1 MMDSAT
7 VSHDDQKV
15 SRRYI
20 PISFYMDSAVN
31 HPGPIRKVS
40 KNSIPLSFYTT
51 THVYHPAPDPTSE
64 SKMDV
69 FVVNEEKDTRKKNPL
84 SFYMDPT
91 VSHPGPL
98 LINYIQLYNSSE
110 SNSSESNSS
119 ESKFS
124 FGSFDSESSE
134 SKSSESKLCFG
145 SFGSQ
150 SSESKLNF
158 RSSTTKSSKSKLNFR
173 SSEFKSSESKLS
185 FRNSKLSFGS
195 QSSESKSS
203 ESTLSFRSS
212 KSSFGSGS
220 SESKSSESKLRKL
233 SFGSGSSESKSSE
246 SKFIFGSFGSPSSE
260 SKSPE
265 SKFIFGSFG
274 SESSESKSVAKV
286 SKNYIPPSSKSKVS
300 RNSIPDKFAFS
311 ILSKLPIKSLKRF
324 GCVRKSWSVLFE
336 NTDFM
341 TMYREHFISRHGSY
355 DDYHSFILTSHRLDH
370 GFIHSEFHLVENRL
384 KLNLPSPLQRSG
396 KYTCILGSTSVNGF
410 FCLGQHYLAMKTP
423 QYVLWNPLT
432 DEFMGI
438 PSSPTE
444 LTPKHPSFD
453 TLSLEP
459 IFHGFGY
466 DQLRHDFKVVQYVS
480 FVSARSSRLTTSFF
494 EIYSLKSNSW
504 RMIDMDNDLSHWGYF
519 YSRAFSGHEVY
530 LDGACHWLVSECI
543 NHRRAMTVLSFDL
556 SREVFFTTPVGEQP
570 YAPYADLLC
579 LTVLNGSIALL
590 SNHHDDVVFH
600 ISILGELGVS
610 ESWIKLYTY
619 GPSPSIQWPPLGFG
633 KMGHLFIRKKDHEIA
648 YVDLST
654 QIIEEVGIT
663 GGKTNYN
670 IGGLYKE
677 SLLSS
682 EDQCN

>member
-31 HPGPIRKVS
+31 HPGPSRKVS

-64 SKMDV
+64 SKIDV
-69 FVVNEEKDTRKKNPL
+69 FVVNEENDTRKKNPL

-98 LINYIQLYNSSE
+98 LINYIQPYS
-110 SNSSESNSS
+110 SSESNSS
-119 ESKFS
+119 ESK
-124 FGSFDSESSE
+124 
-134 SKSSESKLCFG
+134 
-145 SFGSQ
+145 
-150 SSESKLNF
+150 
-158 RSSTTKSSKSKLNFR
+158 
-173 SSEFKSSESKLS
+173 
-185 FRNSKLSFGS
+185 
-195 QSSESKSS
+195 
-203 ESTLSFRSS
+203 
-212 KSSFGSGS
+212 
-220 SESKSSESKLRKL
+220 
-233 SFGSGSSESKSSE
+233 
-246 SKFIFGSFGSPSSE
+246 I
-260 SKSPE
+260 
-265 SKFIFGSFG
+265 IFGSFG

-286 SKNYIPPSSKSKVS
+286 SKNYIPLSTA
-300 RNSIPDKFAFS
+300 IPDEFAFS
-311 ILSKLPIKSLKRF
+311 ILSKLSIKSLKRF
-324 GCVRKSWSVLFE
+324 GCVCKSWSALFE

-341 TMYREHFISRHGSY
+341 TMYREHFISRHGSD
-355 DDYHSFILTSHRLDH
+355 DDYHTFILTSDKLDH
-370 GFIHSEFHLVENRL
+370 GLVHSEFHLVENRL
-384 KLNLPSPLQRSG
+384 ELNLPSPLQRSG
-396 KYTCILGSTSVNGF
+396 EYTCILGSTSVNGF

-654 QIIEEVGIT
+654 QIIQEVGIT
-663 GGKTNYN
+663 SGKTNYN